1 MKNTGTEYLSTERTP
16 TVRDDFAKLLPPLTD
31 EQLSLLE
38 ADILKNGCYAPVI
51 VNEELIVVDGH
62 NRKEICDKHGLTYR
76 MTVFT
81 FEDDLEAK
89 QWALDT
95 QKGRRN
101 LEKWELGK
109 IALKLKP
116 DIEARAESNKGTRND
131 LRTTLSEGSEDFIP
145 TDTKQELAD
154 TVGLSRGTMN
164 KVIQIDGKAPE
175 PVKEAL
181 DNKEISINQGYNITK
196 QVENL
201 PEDEQEQAA
210 VKAIE
215 YEKAKK
221 DLRKSDAEIDRRG
234 KLAKEI
240 STVFSKAIR
249 LEPSEENVR
258 CWVECTRMTLPEM
271 SDSIK
276 EAREIAEI
284 FDTIAEI
291 IETKIM
297 PEDWRNADA
306 DETDNDEAADE
317 CDEENDAEAEDT
329 E

>member
-1 MKNTGTEYLSTERTP
+1 MSTERMP
-16 TVRDDFAKLLPPLTD
+16 TVREDFAELLPPLTD
-31 EQLSLLE
+31 EQRTLLE
-38 ADILKNGCYAPVI
+38 ADIIENGCYAPVI
-51 VNEELIVVDGH
+51 VNEELVVVDGH
-62 NRKEICDKHGLTYR
+62 NRKEICDKHGIPYR
-76 MTVFT
+76 MTVFS

-116 DIEARAESNKGTRND
+116 DIEAKGKERMSAGGGDKKSEAAKSGFPTSENPIQPIVN
-131 LRTTLSEGSEDFIP
+131 TT
-145 TDTKQELAD
+145 KELAKA
-154 TVGLSRGTMN
+154 VGIGHDTMN
-164 KVIQIDGKAPE
+164 KVIQIDEHAPE

-181 DNKEISINQGYNITK
+181 DNNEISINQGYNITK
-196 QVENL
+196 QVEQL
-201 PEDEQEQAA
+201 PEDKQEQAA
-210 VKAIE
+210 AQAIE
-215 YEKAKK
+215 FEKAKK
-221 DLRKSDAEIDRRG
+221 ELKKSDAEIDRRS

-240 STVFSKAIR
+240 STAFSKAIR
-249 LEPSEENVR
+249 IEATEENVR
-258 CWVECTRMTLPEM
+258 CWVECTRMTVPEM
-271 SDSIK
+271 GDSIK

-306 DETDNDEAADE
+306 DETDDENAADE
-317 CDEENDAEAEDT
+317 YEEADAEAEDT